1 MILKSR
7 MLAKSDNFGNDL
19 YLRVF
24 SDENNKDVGASIY
37 LKLKSEN
44 KRRNIGTLF
53 FNDRSLHVIRDS
65 GKHYHYISKSYGFNW
80 NIIDDD
86 FLNIKSVHLVVD
98 KSERYIIPKSVME
111 TYGKFLNFK
120 QQGFELQKFLPLDM
134 IKNFRDLEYNPNIDP
149 IISEEDEK

>member
-1 MILKSR
+1 

-19 YLRVF
+19 HMRVF
-24 SDENNKDVGASIY
+24 SDENNKDIGATIH

-44 KRRNIGTLF
+44 KRRNIGTIY
-53 FNDRSLHVIRDS
+53 FNDRSFHVLRDS
-65 GKHYHYISKSYGFNW
+65 GKHYHYVSKSYGFNW

-86 FLNIKSVHLVVD
+86 FLNIKSVYLVVD

-120 QQGFELQKFLPLDM
+120 QQGFELQKFLPMDM
-134 IKNFRDLEYNPNIDP
+134 IKTFRDTEYNPNIDP
-149 IISEEDEK
+149 IISEDEN

>member
-1 MILKSR
+1 

-65 GKHYHYISKSYGFNW
+65 GKHYHYVSKSYGFNW

-98 KSERYIIPKSVME
+98 KSERYIIPKSIME

-120 QQGFELQKFLPLDM
+120 QQGFELQKFLPMDM
-134 IKNFRDLEYNPNIDP
+134 IKNFRDSEYNPNIDP
-149 IISEEDEK
+149 IISQDED

>member
-1 MILKSR
+1 

>member
-1 MILKSR
+1 

-53 FNDRSLHVIRDS
+53 FNDRSLYVIRDS
-65 GKHYHYISKSYGFNW
+65 GKHYHYVSKSYGFNW

-98 KSERYIIPKSVME
+98 KSERYIIPKSIME

-120 QQGFELQKFLPLDM
+120 QQGFELQKFLPMDM
-134 IKNFRDLEYNPNIDP
+134 IKNFRDSEYNPNIDP
-149 IISEEDEK
+149 IISQDED

>member
-149 IISEEDEK
+149 IISEDEK

>member
-1 MILKSR
+1 

-149 IISEEDEK
+149 IISGEDEK

>member
-1 MILKSR
+1 
-7 MLAKSDNFGNDL
+7 MLGKSDNFGNDL

-53 FNDRSLHVIRDS
+53 FNDRSFHVIRDS
-65 GKHYHYISKSYGFNW
+65 SKHYHYVSKSYGFNW
-80 NIIDDD
+80 NIINDD
-86 FLNIKSVHLVVD
+86 FLNIKTVHLVVD

-120 QQGFELQKFLPLDM
+120 QQGFELQKFLPM
-134 IKNFRDLEYNPNIDP
+134 EIIRNFRDAEYNPSADP
-149 IISEEDEK
+149 IISEDE

>member
-53 FNDRSLHVIRDS
+53 FNDRSLHVIRNS
-65 GKHYHYISKSYGFNW
+65 SKHYHYVSKSYGFNW

-120 QQGFELQKFLPLDM
+120 QQGFELQKFLPVDM
-134 IKNFRDLEYNPNIDP
+134 IKNFKDLEYNPNNDP
-149 IISEEDEK
+149 IIISEDEK

>member
-1 MILKSR
+1 

-149 IISEEDEK
+149 IISEDEK